1 MGALKS
7 QFGLI
12 ACAVYAVIAALA
24 FIHDLT
30 KKPGALI
37 LFDELLPVIALPGML
52 ILAPPLE
59 LMGLTVNEEP
69 YKTPLL
75 IAAAVLTA
83 EMVYLL
89 GAGVEAL
96 YRSASR

>member
-12 ACAVYAVIAALA
+12 ACIVYIVIAALA

-30 KKPGALI
+30 KKPGSLI
-37 LFDELLPVIALPGML
+37 LFDELLAVIALPGML
-52 ILAPPLE
+52 ILAAPLE
-59 LMGLTVNEEP
+59 LMGLKANEEP
-69 YKTPLL
+69 YRTPLL
-75 IAAAVLTA
+75 IASAVLTSVI
-83 EMVYLL
+83 VYLL

>member
-12 ACAVYAVIAALA
+12 ACAVYVVIAALA
-24 FIHDLT
+24 FVHDLT
-30 KKPGALI
+30 RKPSTLI
-37 LFDELLPVIALPGML
+37 LFDELLPVIVLPGML
-52 ILAPPLE
+52 ILATPLE
-59 LMGLTVNEEP
+59 LMGLNVNEEP
-69 YKTPLL
+69 YRTPLL
-75 IAAAVLTA
+75 IASVVLTA
-83 EMVYLL
+83 VIVYLL